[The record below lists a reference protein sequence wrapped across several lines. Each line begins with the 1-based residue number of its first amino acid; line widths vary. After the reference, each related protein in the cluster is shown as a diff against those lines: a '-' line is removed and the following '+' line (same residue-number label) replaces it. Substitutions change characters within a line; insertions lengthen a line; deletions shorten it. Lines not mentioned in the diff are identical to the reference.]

1 MLIAVMLI
9 TVDQLAT
16 VSPRD
21 IAMRN
26 SSVDKQHTS
35 RQLISVDVIGN
46 GNCLFR
52 SVAMCLYGD
61 QFRHAQLRA
70 AVVLLMKS
78 RVEAECQLP
87 VARLLPDV
95 E

>member
-9 TVDQLAT
+9 AVDQLAT

-35 RQLISVDVIGN
+35 RQLVSVDVIGN

-52 SVAMCLYGD
+52 SVVCLYGD